1 MELEIKRISNR
12 KEKQRE
18 RKRKQRDRENNQIHQ
33 KEIDVDDL
41 QQNVHQNTLQSHQSL
56 NREEELKFNFVS
68 EEEFIQVTKEFDKL
82 NETLVY
88 RRCTACRQVKLD
100 LQVEMV
106 CFQNNHHLLCSSC
119 RNYSLVDIKQLHQS
133 LPVWWDDNDQIQ
145 FQLPEELIGLREGK
159 KLMIQKYSAYIPIHR
174 LYKGQVGAKGHCCAF
189 KQNIM
194 DVTLVLPRKPE
205 NIKFVQV
212 IKKYKDKSGNI
223 GEKNLSFDERK

>member
-1 MELEIKRISNR
+1 MKPRRLSKKARIELEIKRISNR

-56 NREEELKFNFVS
+56 NREEEELKFNFVS

-88 RRCTACRQVKLD
+88 RRCTACRQIKLD
-100 LQVEMV
+100 LQVELL
-106 CFQNNHHLLCSSC
+106 CFQDDQHHLCTSC
-119 RNYSLVDIKQLHQS
+119 KYYTQSNIKQLHQS
-133 LPVWWDDNDQIQ
+133 LPVWWDDNDKIQ
-145 FQLPEELIGLREGK
+145 FQLPEEMIGLREGE
-159 KLMIQKYSAYIPIHR
+159 KLMIQKYSAYIPIHH
-174 LYKGQVGAKGHCCAF
+174 LYKGQAGAKGHCCAF

-194 DVTLVLPRKPE
+194 DVTLVLP
-205 NIKFVQV
+205 
-212 IKKYKDKSGNI
+212 
-223 GEKNLSFDERK
+223 KNLRISNLSK